1 VIARRCLPR
10 SRSPMRSACCTP
22 SRRECRGGAPRN
34 DVHAEEAHRI
44 TAERVGHR
52 ADTQWH
58 SEAVHR
64 MTSCRRRH
72 HGSMPS
78 RCENPSLT
86 GLRRSVRTGASQL
99 RLAMTVTTCVKA
111 IASPLGF
118 GLPPCHICTGT
129 GLTPPTFAPG
139 LGSPLP
145 HLHRDWDPAGSKEP
159 RNCRGSMHLYKA
171 PHKARRIG
179 PAFPAVACQSLP
191 SDSCFRIS
199 SRLPLA
205 STLRRTWSMPSH
217 LVRRFRGSSESPV
230 DSLSRLCEVADLGHA
245 LVGGRSCR
253 RCSTLRCADCAA
265 NICIVCI
272 YVYIVCIYISARRQA

>member
-1 VIARRCLPR
+1 MGLCALHCGTGQASVSSCNGLAGWCWIETSSSSAWASVIARRCLPR

-22 SRRECRGGAPRN
+22 SRRECRGGAVRPGTKFMPRRRKELRPPRN
-34 DVHAEEAHRI
+34 EVHAEEAHRF
-44 TAERVGHR
+44 TAGRVGHR

-145 HLHRDWDPAGSKEP
+145 HLHRDWDPAG
-159 RNCRGSMHLYKA
+159 A
-171 PHKARRIG
+171 PQLSWLGTPVQGASQGPQNWAGVPSRRVSI
-179 PAFPAVACQSLP
+179 VAK
-191 SDSCFRIS
+191 
-199 SRLPLA
+199 
-205 STLRRTWSMPSH
+205 
-217 LVRRFRGSSESPV
+217 RFVLQDFESPSPRV
-230 DSLSRLCEVADLGHA
+230 YATAYVEHAKPPRATLS
-245 LVGGRSCR
+245 
-253 RCSTLRCADCAA
+253 
-265 NICIVCI
+265 
-272 YVYIVCIYISARRQA
+272 